1 MAGRGGLRDEDAVAL
16 AVSLVE
22 GEIAAMSSLSRN
34 LKDALQAFR
43 RENEHPAARVDSE
56 G

>member
-1 MAGRGGLRDEDAVAL
+1 MAGRGDLRYEDAVDL

-22 GEIAAMSSLSRN
+22 GQIAAKSYLSRN

-43 RENEHPAARVDSE
+43 RENERQTARVDSE